1 LVKIN
6 TIACDYDRTL
16 TDEKLKVSKKAVQIL
31 KTAKMRKK
39 VKIII
44 VSGRMLGFLIKM
56 NEHFQVADALV
67 AENGAVIFLPNVD
80 TKLVLKERSG
90 QRLRD
95 AFKLLDIPLEIGDVI
110 VSTKR
115 TYETTILK
123 IINEAKLNVNIEYN
137 RDSLMILP
145 PGIDKGKGVL
155 RALLLLGVPKGGLA
169 CIGDAENDV
178 ALFRIADVS
187 VAVANAVNSLKK
199 QADIICD
206 SSHGEGVVEFV
217 KSYVLT

>member
-1 LVKIN
+1 LVKIS

-145 PGIDKGKGVL
+145 PGINKGKGVL

>member
-1 LVKIN
+1 LVKIS

>member
-1 LVKIN
+1 LVKIS

-217 KSYVLT
+217 KNYVLT

>member
-1 LVKIN
+1 MIEVN
-6 TIACDYDRTL
+6 AIACDYDRTL
-16 TDEKLKVSKKAVQIL
+16 TNEKLEVSKQAIQTL
-31 KTAKMRKK
+31 KMAKMRKK
-39 VKIII
+39 VKVII

-56 NEHFQVADALV
+56 NERFQVADALV
-67 AENGAVIFLPNVD
+67 AENGAVIFLPNVG
-80 TKLVLKERSG
+80 TKLVLGERSG

-95 AFKLLDIPLEIGDVI
+95 AFKLLDIPHEMGDVI

-115 TYETTILK
+115 TYETIVLK
-123 IINEAKLNVNIEYN
+123 IINETMLNVNIEYN

-155 RALLLLGVPKGGLA
+155 RALLLLGVPRGGLA

-178 ALFRIADVS
+178 ALFKIADVS
-187 VAVANAVNSLKK
+187 VAVANAVDSLKR

-206 SSHGEGVVEFV
+206 SPHGNGVMEFV
-217 KSYVLT
+217 KNYVLT